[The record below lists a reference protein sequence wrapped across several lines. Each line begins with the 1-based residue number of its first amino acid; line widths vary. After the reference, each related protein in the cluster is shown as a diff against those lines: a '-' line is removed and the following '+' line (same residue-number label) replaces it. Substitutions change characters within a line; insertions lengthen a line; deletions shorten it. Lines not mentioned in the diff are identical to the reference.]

1 MRALIIEDEV
11 DLAHFLAALLKKAGF
26 SADLSHDGEQ
36 GSFLGRSN
44 NYDLI
49 ITDYTL
55 PKLDGRSVI
64 TEIRQDGKNVP
75 ILMLSVRSS
84 SLDKVDVLD
93 AGADDYLSKPFAADE
108 FLARVRALVRRP
120 QQIQSNPLQFHDLIL
135 DANKFKV
142 SRKNKN
148 IKLTNKEFALLQY
161 LMLNAGQIV
170 PRDVLLEHVWDGET
184 DPFSNTLETHI
195 MRLRQKIDQHK
206 PKLIHN
212 IASRGYKLDLSA

>member
-11 DLAHFLAALLKKAGF
+11 DLAHFLASLLKKAGF
-26 SADLSHDGEQ
+26 STDLSHDGEQ

-49 ITDYTL
+49 ITDYSL
-55 PKLDGRSVI
+55 PKLDGRSLI

-84 SLDKVDVLD
+84 SLDKVNVLD

-120 QQIQSNPLQFHDLIL
+120 QHIQSNPLQFHDLIL
-135 DANKFKV
+135 DAQKFKV

-148 IKLTNKEFALLQY
+148 IKLTNKEFSLLQY
-161 LMLNAGQIV
+161 LMLNAGQII

-195 MRLRQKIDQHK
+195 MRLRQKIDQQK

-212 IASRGYKLDLSA
+212 IASRGYKLDISA